1 MANHLKIRIVKPLFL
16 LGIFLFS
23 ISLLLPINLRNIPT
37 FIFSLI
43 ILLLFPSIKHIKVLK
58 SKLLFVNIL
67 FFFVM
72 LTSLSYS
79 SDVDFGLTRLLVF
92 LPIVVMP
99 LSFYLIKA
107 NLIVITNKQLRL
119 FYISFFVATIL
130 FLIGIFIHNY
140 MNGYLNQS
148 IFIHFPNRM
157 NIGYGKYSMHP
168 IYMSLYVSVAMI
180 LSIPLIEATKNIKQQ
195 ILIIFGVLFLAFV
208 LLILARK
215 GTLIVTFLIF
225 TFYFLKKRRQFKH
238 NLIIGFGLLLSL
250 VLLFTID
257 PLRVRFLE
265 LWNAIFH
272 NNNAVLGSTSMRIH
286 IFDCAFENIIK
297 RPLFGYG
304 IGDVKSILEHCFSVH
319 KNIFKG
325 AYFNSH
331 NQYLSTW
338 LAAGIFGIISL
349 SGMLFYNLKNALTN
363 KNHTSAAILI
373 LFITVML
380 TENILERQDGVLLF
394 SFFINFFAFYKRNQ
408 EIIL

>member
-23 ISLLLPINLRNIPT
+23 ISLLLPINLRNIST

-43 ILLLFPSIKHIKVLK
+43 MLLLFPSIKHLKVLK
-58 SKLLFVNIL
+58 SKLLFANTI

-72 LTSLSYS
+72 LISLIYS
-79 SDVDFGLTRLLVF
+79 SNTDFGLTRMLVL
-92 LPIVVMP
+92 LPIVIIPV
-99 LSFYLIKA
+99 SFYLMKV
-107 NLIVITNKQLRL
+107 NLILITNKQLRL

-148 IFIHFPNRM
+148 IFIHFPTRL

-168 IYMSLYVSVAMI
+168 IYMSLYVSIAMT
-180 LSIPLIEATKNIKQQ
+180 LSIPLIEATKQIKQQ
-195 ILIIFGVLFLAFV
+195 ILIIFGVVFLAFV
-208 LLILARK
+208 LLMLARK

-225 TFYFLKKRRQFKH
+225 ALYFLKKRKH
-238 NLIIGFGLLLSL
+238 LKYNLIIGFGLLLSL

-265 LWNAIFH
+265 LWNAVFY
-272 NNNAVLGSTSMRIH
+272 NNNVVLGSTSMRIH

-297 RPLFGYG
+297 HPLFGYG
-304 IGDVKSILEHCFSVH
+304 IGDVKYILEHCFSEH
-319 KNIFKG
+319 NNIFKG
-325 AYFNSH
+325 VYYNSH
-331 NQYLSTW
+331 NQYLSAW
-338 LAAGIFGIISL
+338 LAAGVFGVISL

-363 KNHTSAAILI
+363 KNLTSAAILI
-373 LFITVML
+373 LFIIIMF
-380 TENILERQDGVLLF
+380 TENLLERQDGVMLF
-394 SFFINFFAFYKRNQ
+394 SFFINFFAFTRINKN
-408 EIIL
+408 